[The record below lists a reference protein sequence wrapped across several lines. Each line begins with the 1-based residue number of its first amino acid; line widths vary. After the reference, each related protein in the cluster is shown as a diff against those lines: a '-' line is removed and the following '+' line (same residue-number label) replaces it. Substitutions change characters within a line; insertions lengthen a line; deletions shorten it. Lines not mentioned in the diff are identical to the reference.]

1 MKLFKNF
8 KKEKIIKINYTKNIF
23 KIQNYSIQAKA
34 IRYNEWG
41 DPKRVLK
48 LETVSLN
55 DNLNANDVLIKMKAA
70 PINPSD
76 VNIVQG
82 SYGSKIKPPATAGNE
97 GVGIVEKV
105 GSGVT
110 NLKQNDRVIVT
121 QEGLGTWS
129 SHLITSSN
137 NLFKVSEKIP
147 LEYAAC
153 LSINPCT
160 AYRLLSDFENL
171 KEGDTIIQ
179 NASNSMVGLCVMQIA
194 ASRGIKTINVI
205 RDRPD
210 HEDMV
215 EKMKAWGG
223 YIVVTESY
231 LRTPKFRQLIS
242 DLPKPKLA
250 LNGAGGYSATEIS
263 RHLATGGSLVTYGSM
278 SNKPLQLPNSLLLF
292 NDIKAR
298 GFWLKRWNQT
308 SSPQEKENMLQQ
320 LQSLIENQ
328 KLRLWIEYHD
338 LSSFSFALDRYYE
351 PFKNRKVVFHCD
363 K

>member
-1 MKLFKNF
+1 
-8 KKEKIIKINYTKNIF
+8 
-23 KIQNYSIQAKA
+23 
-34 IRYNEWG
+34 
-41 DPKRVLK
+41 
-48 LETVSLN
+48 
-55 DNLNANDVLIKMKAA
+55 MKAA

-82 SYGSKIKPPATAGNE
+82 SYGSKMKPPATAGNE

-105 GSGVT
+105 GPGVT
-110 NLKQNDRVIVT
+110 NIKQNDRVIIT
-121 QEGLGTWS
+121 QEGVGTWS
-129 SHLITSSN
+129 SHLITSSDN
-137 NLFKVSEKIP
+137 VFKVSDKIP

-153 LSINPCT
+153 LSINPTT
-160 AYRLLSDFENL
+160 AFRLLSDFENL
-171 KEGDTIIQ
+171 KKGDTIIQ

-194 ASRGIKTINVI
+194 ASRGINTINVI

-210 HEDMV
+210 QEDVV

-231 LRTPKFRQLIS
+231 FRTPKFRQLIS
-242 DLPKPKLA
+242 DLPKPRLA
-250 LNGAGGYSATEIS
+250 LNGSGGYSATEIA
-263 RHLATGGSLVTYGSM
+263 RHLAPGGTFVTYGSM
-278 SNKPLQLPNSLLLF
+278 SNKPVQLPTSLFLF

-298 GFWLKRWNQT
+298 GFWLKKWNQEN
-308 SSPQEKENMLQQ
+308 SPQDKENMLQE

-328 KLRLWIEYHD
+328 RLRLWIEYHD

-351 PFKNRKVVFHCD
+351 PYKNRKVVLHND

>member
-1 MKLFKNF
+1 MKIFNKLRKDKFNLLKNQ
-8 KKEKIIKINYTKNIF
+8 KV
-23 KIQNYSIQAKA
+23 NYSIQAKA
-34 IRYNEWG
+34 IRFNEWG
-41 DPKRVLK
+41 NPQRVLK
-48 LETVSLN
+48 LENISLS
-55 DNLNANDVLIKMKAA
+55 DNLNNGEVLVKMKAS

-82 SYGSKIKPPATAGNE
+82 SYGSKILPPSTAGNE

-105 GSGVT
+105 GANVT
-110 NLKQNDRVIVT
+110 NLKVNDRVILMK
-121 QEGLGTWS
+121 EGYGTWS
-129 SHLITSSN
+129 SHLIAPSN
-137 NLFKVSEKIP
+137 ILFKVSEKIP

-171 KEGDTIIQ
+171 SEGDTIIQ

-205 RDRPD
+205 RNRPD
-210 HEDMV
+210 HEDLV

-223 YIVVTESY
+223 YIVVNDSY
-231 LRTPKFRQLIS
+231 LRTPNFRKLIS

-250 LNGAGGYSATEIS
+250 LNGAGGYSATEIA
-263 RHLATGGSLVTYGSM
+263 RHLSPGGTLVTYGSM
-278 SNKPLQLPNSLLLF
+278 SNKPLQLPSSLLLF

-298 GFWLKRWNQT
+298 GFWLKRWNEEN
-308 SSPQEKENMLQQ
+308 SLQEKEKMFIYLQQ
-320 LQSLIENQ
+320 LIENQ
-328 KLRLWIEYHD
+328 KLRLWIEHHD
-338 LSSFSFALDRYYE
+338 LSSFQWAIERYFE
-351 PFKNRKVVFHCD
+351 PYKNRKVVFHCD